1 MKPRVLST
9 AIDFENATASLDL
22 ALEVAPYF
30 ELKNGEARAIVAEVA
45 RATTEWRSVAAG
57 LAVPAAETT
66 RMASAFEHEDSQLA
80 ARW

>member
-30 ELKNGEARAIVAEVA
+30 ELNNGEARAMVAEVA
-45 RATTEWRSVAAG
+45 CATAEWRSAAAG
-57 LAVPAAETT
+57 FGVPAAETI
-66 RMASAFEHEDSQLA
+66 RMASAFEHEDSRLA
-80 ARW
+80 ANW